1 MADLHPIPASLG
13 RPRLGGSCAPTL
25 PPRPCCTGDVV
36 GYAVR
41 LDSRQSRST
50 RLLFCT
56 TGVLLQQLNSDPS
69 LSLVSHVV
77 VDEVGLPTTHTP
89 RKRLAMRVWANL

>member
-1 MADLHPIPASLG
+1 LHP
-13 RPRLGGSCAPTL
+13 
-25 PPRPCCTGDVV
+25 GDVV

-56 TGVLLQQLNSDPS
+56 TGVLLQQLKTDPT
-69 LSLVSHVV
+69 LAQVSHVV
-77 VDEVGLPTTHTP
+77 VDEVSHTA
-89 RKRLAMRVWANL
+89 REGGSLKNRRVNSSAFKYRR